1 MPFSVER
8 ITNML
13 DGGKDRTERRR
24 QIEAIIERDP
34 TGIFSNED
42 NAYLHRT
49 DRHVRALAKH
59 VRMIELCRMLG
70 IGNECQ
76 GEVILSQD
84 FPLMLAAL
92 GDDLPTSLHWVM
104 FVPNIISLFDDEQKK
119 KWLPLCRDW
128 RMVGCY
134 AQTELGHVSI
144 CMWRKQR
151 WIFQ

>member
-144 CMWRKQR
+144 CMRRKQR